1 MKVDL
6 DAVFKLLSVE
16 QLVRDHPNLK
26 VIHEDVVA
34 ELNDHVEKL
43 EEAKKKEEEAS
54 AKAAPKTEP
63 PKSQPEA
70 KPTETKPTSFPSKA

>member
-6 DAVFKLLSVE
+6 DQVFKLLSVE

-43 EEAKKKEEEAS
+43 EEAKETEAS
-54 AKAAPKTEP
+54 AKAP
-63 PKSQPEA
+63 PKAAPEKTQP
-70 KPTETKPTSFPSKA
+70 ETKPFNPSPKATGL

>member
-43 EEAKKKEEEAS
+43 EEAKKADE
-54 AKAAPKTEP
+54 AKAPPKAEP
-63 PKSQPEA
+63 LKSQPEA
-70 KPTETKPTSFPSKA
+70 KPASFPPKASGL